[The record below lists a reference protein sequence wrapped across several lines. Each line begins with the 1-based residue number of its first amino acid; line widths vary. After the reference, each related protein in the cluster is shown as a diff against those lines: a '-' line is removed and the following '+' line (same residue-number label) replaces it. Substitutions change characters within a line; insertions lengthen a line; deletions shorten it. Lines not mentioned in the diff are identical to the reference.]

1 MQQTAASAMT
11 TTYVLLAGVKGSLRR
26 TASALDPD
34 QQRWPRE
41 EHQKVKH

>member
-1 MQQTAASAMT
+1 MT
-11 TTYVLLAGVKGSLRR
+11 TTYVLLVCVKGSLRR